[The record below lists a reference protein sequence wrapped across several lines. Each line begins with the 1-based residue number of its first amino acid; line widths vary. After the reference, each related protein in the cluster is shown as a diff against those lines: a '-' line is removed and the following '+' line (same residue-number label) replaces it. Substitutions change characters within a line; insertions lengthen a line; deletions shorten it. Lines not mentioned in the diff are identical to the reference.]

1 MRPVKNFVSVLKQN
15 FEVSG
20 QAYIELSVLPS
31 VGGGRGEG
39 GTKLFPL
46 LTPLGELA
54 WNGQT

>member
-1 MRPVKNFVSVLKQN
+1 LKQN